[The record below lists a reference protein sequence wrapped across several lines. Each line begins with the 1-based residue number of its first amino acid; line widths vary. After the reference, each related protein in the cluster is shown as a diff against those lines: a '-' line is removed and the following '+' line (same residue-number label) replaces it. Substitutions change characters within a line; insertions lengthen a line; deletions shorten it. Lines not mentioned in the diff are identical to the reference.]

1 MEVNPLYQS
10 KNKHLYSRL
19 FVIFVVCLYF
29 SPSPL
34 LAGGFFLG
42 GARVNGLDSTA
53 TVEPNQ
59 TTTLCFRKV
68 GYFYSGHGN
77 EYAHILFAVVPTLE
91 IRDAVGRGGANHRE
105 DVEKIVKALTYARLL
120 EHSTPASDINA
131 LYQAIETY
139 QRRLGSSSPDGRID
153 PNGRTIRALRF
164 EVTDKLVVYL
174 HKHRQHGD
182 VSSPSDYSLR
192 NCVIFNAPA
201 QPGIYTIGYQKFPFI
216 TEYPLTSDKV
226 NELKGKHGEYVRKI
240 LRSERYR
247 RWDQLASIIVTSVSD
262 PDPKEIKRN
271 LATYLRIN
279 DKFPGVVENIKPG
292 NSPVPIT
299 FSWHTKPGFDDI
311 EFSYRL
317 YPDQPKFSNWSNRK
331 AINYFFIGRGSHSF
345 EVQTRYPDGRGQYIV
360 LPVADY
366 SFFLEQPFIS
376 KPVIYKA
383 IGDQIDTVEEMPNL
397 KNLYAKSKALLIG
410 ISEFEKMSLL
420 PYVNKDIQKME
431 DVLRKHGFQI
441 TTILGKKTRDDVITA
456 IEDFLTGLQSN
467 DRVIIYFSTHGFQD
481 KVVKSKAYI
490 APYNCDPDR
499 PGINCIELGEL
510 ERRMEK
516 AIAKPVKHLLVV
528 LDACSSGLGVVAKS
542 PEYKELT
549 IATEPGAHM
558 ITAGMVNQKA
568 EMDNVEQISTFT
580 RYLAEGLDGA
590 ADYTDDQVVSL
601 TELLL
606 YVRYEVARKT
616 NGTQTPMIGRLEGS
630 GEMIFQL
637 QR

>member
-1 MEVNPLYQS
+1 MPV
-10 KNKHLYSRL
+10 
-19 FVIFVVCLYF
+19 
-29 SPSPL
+29 
-34 LAGGFFLG
+34 
-42 GARVNGLDSTA
+42 
-53 TVEPNQ
+53 
-59 TTTLCFRKV
+59 
-68 GYFYSGHGN
+68 
-77 EYAHILFAVVPTLE
+77 LE
-91 IRDAVGRGGANHRE
+91 IRGAVGRGSVNHNE
-105 DVEKIVKALTYARLL
+105 DVEKIIRALTYAGLL
-120 EHSTPASDINA
+120 EPDTPANDFNA

-139 QRRLGSSSPDGRID
+139 QRRLGSNSPDGRVD
-153 PNGRTIRALRF
+153 PKGRTIRALRF
-164 EVTDKLVVYL
+164 EITDKLVVYL

-182 VSSPSDYSLR
+182 ESNPGDYSLS
-192 NCVIFNAPA
+192 NCVVFNAPA
-201 QPGIYTIGYQKFPFI
+201 QPGVYTIGYQRFPFI
-216 TEYPLTSDKV
+216 TEYPLTIDKA

-247 RWDQLASIIVTSVSD
+247 RWDQLANFRVTSAQE
-262 PDPKEIKRN
+262 PKAIKRN

-279 DKFPGVVENIKPG
+279 DKFPGVVGNIRPG
-292 NSPVPIT
+292 NSTIPIT
-299 FSWHTKPGFDDI
+299 FGWHTKPGFDDT
-311 EFSYRL
+311 EFRYRL

-331 AINYFFIGRGSHSF
+331 AMDYFFIGRGSHSF

-383 IGDQIDTVEEMPNL
+383 SGDLIDGDLIDSVEEMPDL
-397 KNLYAKSKALLIG
+397 KNLYARSKALLIG
-410 ISEFEKMSLL
+410 ISEFEKMNLL

-431 DVLRKHGFQI
+431 CILQKHGFQI
-441 TTILGKKTRDDVITA
+441 TTILGKKTRDQVITA
-456 IEDFLTGLQSN
+456 MEDFLAGLESN

-481 KVVKSKAYI
+481 KIVKSKAYI

-499 PGINCIELGEL
+499 PGINCIELGDL
-510 ERRMEK
+510 ERRMET
-516 AIAKPVKHLLVV
+516 ALAKSVKHLLVV

-542 PEYKELT
+542 QEYKELT

-558 ITAGMVNQKA
+558 ITAGMVNQQA

-616 NGTQTPMIGRLEGS
+616 HGTQTPMIGRLDGS
-630 GEMIFQL
+630 GEMIFQFHMMQLLPIPL
-637 QR
+637 QPEWLEQSPKPRQGR